1 MWTLD
6 KATTSLS
13 PVIYVGNR
21 ANGGTSCRPVVIMW
35 WRSAPKCTRLKDRDY
50 DVTPRIILILSLTC
64 TPKCTR
70 GRRRFARCSVDI
82 VGEECEVY
90 WSAKSGR
97 WSVGR
102 GEVKTLVVVSS
113 VTRSVQW

>member
-1 MWTLD
+1 M
-6 KATTSLS
+6 
-13 PVIYVGNR
+13 GR
-21 ANGGTSCRPVVIMW
+21 
-35 WRSAPKCTRLKDRDY
+35 RSAPKSVRLKDRDY
-50 DVTPRIILILSLTC
+50 DVTAYIFLILSLTC
-64 TPKCTR
+64 TPKSVM

-113 VTRSVQW
+113 VTWSAQW

>member
-1 MWTLD
+1 M
-6 KATTSLS
+6 
-13 PVIYVGNR
+13 
-21 ANGGTSCRPVVIMW
+21 
-35 WRSAPKCTRLKDRDY
+35 
-50 DVTPRIILILSLTC
+50 
-64 TPKCTR
+64 
-70 GRRRFARCSVDI
+70 DI

-113 VTRSVQW
+113 VTRSGDIWWRYFISPVGVSRQGERHG

>member
-1 MWTLD
+1 M
-6 KATTSLS
+6 
-13 PVIYVGNR
+13 
-21 ANGGTSCRPVVIMW
+21 
-35 WRSAPKCTRLKDRDY
+35 
-50 DVTPRIILILSLTC
+50 
-64 TPKCTR
+64 
-70 GRRRFARCSVDI
+70 DI